1 MNYIKAKT
9 IVARSTAGDSWFGYD
24 FNMNIY
30 KGCSHGCIYCD
41 SRSECY
47 QIDNFDEVRAKEKA
61 LQIIEQELRGKRK
74 TGVVGTGAM
83 SDPYNPCEKKY
94 ELTRGALKLI
104 NRYGFGISILTKSR
118 LITRDIDLLEEI
130 RAYSPVCAK
139 LTITTFDD
147 TLCKKI
153 EPNVAVSSERFEAVR
168 QLSQAG
174 IFTGI
179 LMTPVLPF
187 INDTEENISNIV
199 EAACENGAKF
209 IYPGFGV
216 TLRQNQ
222 RDYYYSKLDKLF
234 PGIKQRYINTF
245 GDSYQCSS
253 PNAARLWQVFS
264 DLCYKHH
271 IIYKMPEIISAY
283 KISRKNTQISLF

>member
-61 LQIIEQELRGKRK
+61 LQIIEQELKGKRK

-83 SDPYNPCEKKY
+83 SDPYNPMEKKY

-104 NRYGFGISILTKSR
+104 NRYGFGISILTKSS
-118 LITRDIDLLEEI
+118 LITRDIDLFEEI
-130 RAYSPVCAK
+130 GSYSPVCAK

-153 EPNVAVSSERFEAVR
+153 EPNVSVSSERFGAVR
-168 QLSQAG
+168 KLSQAG

-199 EAACENGAKF
+199 EAASENGAKF

-264 DLCYKHH
+264 DLCNKHH
-271 IIYKMPEIISAY
+271 ILYKMPEIISAY